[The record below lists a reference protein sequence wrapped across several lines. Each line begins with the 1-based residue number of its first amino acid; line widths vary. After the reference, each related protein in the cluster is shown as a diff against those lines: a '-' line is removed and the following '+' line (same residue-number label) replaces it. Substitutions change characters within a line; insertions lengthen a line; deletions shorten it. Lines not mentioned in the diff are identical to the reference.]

1 MFLRAMTVSSKDMKR
16 LVIWR
21 SRRGMLELDALLCPF
36 ARHRYEHLS
45 SAERTSFENLL
56 ELDDV
61 QILEYVQ
68 RPSRAGEFEEI
79 INEILRYR
87 LLCRSNSG

>member
-1 MFLRAMTVSSKDMKR
+1 MTVSNKDMKR

-36 ARHRYEHLS
+36 AKHRYEQLP
-45 SAERTSFENLL
+45 SAERTAFESLL
-56 ELDDV
+56 EMDDV
-61 QILEYVQ
+61 HILEYVQ
-68 RPSRAGEFEEI
+68 RPSKAGEFEEV

-87 LLCRSNSG
+87 LLSRSNSG